1 MGKFLARYLINCIK
15 YTAVGKQKLLATLL
29 IIILIFSH
37 YEIMVEGIRQRHI
50 LLSQPP
56 VTTVKS
62 GSPISCSIQS
72 EHDIILLCPG
82 LAPRRTIFGTSK
94 SFRRIMRRRRL
105 SEGIRIRP
113 EGDILKQFAPSKIWN
128 IFKSFL

>member
-1 MGKFLARYLINCIK
+1 MIFGQIFGE
-15 YTAVGKQKLLATLL
+15 VSHKLHEIYSSWQAETVSNTFDNNFD
-29 IIILIFSH
+29 FSH
-37 YEIMVEGIRQRHI
+37 YEIMVEGIRQRQI

-72 EHDIILLCPG
+72 EQDIILLCPG
-82 LAPRRTIFGTSK
+82 LAPRRAIFGTSK

-105 SEGIRIRP
+105 SDGIKIRP
-113 EGDILKQFAPSKIWN
+113 EGDMLKQLAPSKI
-128 IFKSFL
+128 